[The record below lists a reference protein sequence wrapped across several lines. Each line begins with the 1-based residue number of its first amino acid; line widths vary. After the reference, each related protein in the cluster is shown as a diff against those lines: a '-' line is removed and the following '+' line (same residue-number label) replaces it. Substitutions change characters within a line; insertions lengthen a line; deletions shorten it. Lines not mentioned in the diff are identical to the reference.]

1 MKRLVHVLP
10 RGEAVLPLL
19 LIALLV
25 LMFVAW
31 PLAEI
36 GVIERPLVGM
46 LLVIVF
52 LCALLTLGGSGR
64 FAVPTIVL
72 GLLLFALQM
81 IATTAPSLLLSVAA
95 EGVACLFLL
104 LLCTVLLIGVFAPG
118 RISVNR
124 IIGGVVVYLLIAV
137 LFSLLFDIVERF
149 TPHAVNVGSASAAPA
164 AAPGGARFFYL
175 SVITLSSVGFGD
187 VAPVHPIARSLVMV
201 EALLGQI
208 YTTVLLARLVS
219 LETVQRDRGPP
230 RQ

>member
-1 MKRLVHVLP
+1 MKRLVHVVP

-64 FAVPTIVL
+64 FAVPTIAL
-72 GLLLFALQM
+72 GLLLFPLQLV
-81 IATTAPSLLLSVAA
+81 ATAAPSLLLSVAA
-95 EGVACLFLL
+95 EGVASLFLL

-118 RISVNR
+118 RISMNR
-124 IIGGVVVYLLIAV
+124 IFGGVVVYLLIAV

-149 TPHAVNVGSASAAPA
+149 APRAFNIGSESAAPA
-164 AAPGGARFFYL
+164 TAPGGARFFYL

-187 VAPVHPIARSLVMV
+187 VAPLHPIARSLVMV

>member
-52 LCALLTLGGSGR
+52 LCALLTLGSSGR

-149 TPHAVNVGSASAAPA
+149 TPHAFNVGSASAAPE
-164 AAPGGARFFYL
+164 AAPGGARFFL

-187 VAPVHPIARSLVMV
+187 VAPLQPIARSLVMV

>member
-52 LCALLTLGGSGR
+52 LCALLTLGSSGR

-72 GLLLFALQM
+72 GLLLFPLQM

-149 TPHAVNVGSASAAPA
+149 TPHAFNVGSASAAPE

-187 VAPVHPIARSLVMV
+187 VAPLHPIARSLVMV

>member
-52 LCALLTLGGSGR
+52 LCALLTLGSSGR

-72 GLLLFALQM
+72 GLLLFPLQM
-81 IATTAPSLLLSVAA
+81 IATTAPSLLL
-95 EGVACLFLL
+95 
-104 LLCTVLLIGVFAPG
+104 
-118 RISVNR
+118 RI
-124 IIGGVVVYLLIAV
+124 
-137 LFSLLFDIVERF
+137 
-149 TPHAVNVGSASAAPA
+149 
-164 AAPGGARFFYL
+164 
-175 SVITLSSVGFGD
+175 
-187 VAPVHPIARSLVMV
+187 
-201 EALLGQI
+201 
-208 YTTVLLARLVS
+208 
-219 LETVQRDRGPP
+219 
-230 RQ
+230 

>member
-72 GLLLFALQM
+72 GLLLF
-81 IATTAPSLLLSVAA
+81 V
-95 EGVACLFLL
+95 CLIL
-104 LLCTVLLIGVFAPG
+104 
-118 RISVNR
+118 
-124 IIGGVVVYLLIAV
+124 
-137 LFSLLFDIVERF
+137 
-149 TPHAVNVGSASAAPA
+149 
-164 AAPGGARFFYL
+164 
-175 SVITLSSVGFGD
+175 ITLLHDHIIRPLQTLSNVVSALREEDYSFR
-187 VAPVHPIARSLVMV
+187 ARGAWSPS
-201 EALLGQI
+201 
-208 YTTVLLARLVS
+208 R
-219 LETVQRDRGPP
+219 
-230 RQ
+230 